1 MILDTRIPLG
11 YIFKNTWKDILIVLS
26 FSTLTYVTSLYIDF
40 PPIPIGIPSFL
51 GTAISLILAF
61 KLAQSYDR
69 WWEARKIWGAIVN
82 DSRTLI
88 LQVKSFSV
96 YDRQSYHPIAR
107 KMALRQIG
115 WTYSLG
121 QSLRKQNPFNNL
133 DKFINEE
140 ELQELQ
146 KHTNVPLSIMQL
158 HSKDLK
164 QLLDIQSINTYQQ
177 VQLDQT
183 LVRLVASM
191 GQAERIKNTVFPT
204 TYRIYLHLFIYLFLG
219 FLSISLVELEGAWQ
233 IIVLTLISVPFMLL
247 EKTAKHLQ
255 DPFEGS
261 PTDTPV
267 TNIARNIEI
276 NLKQLMN
283 EDGLPDEL
291 PDHIFYVM

>member
-1 MILDTRIPLG
+1 MILDTQIPLG

>member
-1 MILDTRIPLG
+1 MILEKRIPIT
-11 YIFKNTWKDILIVLS
+11 YIFKNTWLEIFIVLS
-26 FSTLTYVTSLYIDF
+26 FSTLTYIASLYIDF
-40 PPIPIGIPSFL
+40 PPVPLGIPSFL
-51 GTAISLILAF
+51 GTLISLILAF
-61 KLAQSYDR
+61 KLSQSYER

-96 YDRQSYHPIAR
+96 YDKQSYHPIAK

-146 KHTNVPLSIMQL
+146 KHTNVPLAIMQL

-164 QLLDIQSINTYQQ
+164 QLLDIQSVNTYQQ

-219 FLSISLVELEGAWQ
+219 FLSISLVELEGVWQ
-233 IIVLTLISVPFMLL
+233 ILILTLVSVPFMLL
-247 EKTAKHLQ
+247 EKTAKHLE
-255 DPFEGS
+255 DPFEAE

-267 TNIARNIEI
+267 TAIARTIEI
-276 NLKQLMN
+276 NLKQLVD
-283 EDGLPDEL
+283 EEGLPDDL
-291 PDHIFYVM
+291 PDHTFYVL